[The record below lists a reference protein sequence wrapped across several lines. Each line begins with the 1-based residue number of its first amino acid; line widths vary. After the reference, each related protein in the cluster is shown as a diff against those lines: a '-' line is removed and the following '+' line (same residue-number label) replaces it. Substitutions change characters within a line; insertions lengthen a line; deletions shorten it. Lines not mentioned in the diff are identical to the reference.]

1 MDWGKA
7 ARLGIYPI
15 TKPLEKKCV
24 KMFREIVIQY
34 NGVIPV
40 CCFDYRR
47 EFVMAKFPEDGTLE
61 QIWESKPYVMARHLL
76 YNKQRFM
83 APCYKCDFNGGF
95 RQGFLKDP
103 FNKPPSDEYIMKWLK
118 RHRLRHGEYL
128 DPDVKDSLFYK
139 PAKKGDFLK

>member
-1 MDWGKA
+1 M
-7 ARLGIYPI
+7 R
-15 TKPLEKKCV
+15 PLQSKCV

-61 QIWESKPYVMARHLL
+61 QIWESKPYVMARHLF
-76 YNKQRFM
+76 YNKKRFM
-83 APCYKCDFNGGF
+83 APCYKCDFKGGF

-103 FNKPPSDEYIMKWLK
+103 FNKAPTDKMIKAWLLQHRMKYEQYI
-118 RHRLRHGEYL
+118 
-128 DPDVKDSLFYK
+128 DPDVKDPLFYK
-139 PAKKGDFLK
+139 PIKRDFV